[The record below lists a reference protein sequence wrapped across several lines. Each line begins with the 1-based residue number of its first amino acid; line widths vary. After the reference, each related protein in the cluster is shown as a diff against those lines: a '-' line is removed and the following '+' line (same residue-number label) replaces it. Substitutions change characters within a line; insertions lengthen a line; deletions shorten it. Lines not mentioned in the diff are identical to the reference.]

1 MTRTI
6 WGGIVILAAVVLLPM
21 QAGAQPILSYRCTVD
36 NVTTNAGAEARVEW
50 ARRCGTRANMG
61 DAITWYNTGL
71 TAASGG
77 TLKEYLEVDT
87 RRNPTGEMAYSGP
100 VNGFKINTTAMF
112 AIYLSGPTRQ
122 VMDEGGYWMWSRDAW
137 RKKGRA
143 LYPTFGTTADI
154 NDPENQQLFPNP
166 TDPDDCALYTDPAG
180 MTPADSAFYV
190 NGYCEAACYTPEQKL
205 LFSEGEVSILEAL
218 NTLREDLITLA
229 PDATLDAPK
238 LKQNRTFS
246 YTRETRDAEHK
257 IYVITTESGG
267 ELRVTHEHPVLNGE
281 GRMVQAQTLKPGHE
295 LMKVDGTT
303 DRIVG
308 IEKTTHFG
316 KVYNITPVTT
326 DLVSNVVVAQGFLVG
341 SSRFQ
346 NDEVG
351 YINRVILYR
360 SMPAELI
367 P

>member
-1 MTRTI
+1 
-6 WGGIVILAAVVLLPM
+6 
-21 QAGAQPILSYRCTVD
+21 
-36 NVTTNAGAEARVEW
+36 VEW
-50 ARRCGTRANMG
+50 ARKCGTRAHMG
-61 DAITWYNTGL
+61 DPSTWYNTGL

-87 RRNPTGEMAYSGP
+87 QRNPSGKMSYTGP
-100 VNGFKINTTAMF
+100 VHGYKINTTAMF
-112 AIYLSGPTRQ
+112 AIYLSGTTKQ
-122 VMDEGGYWMWSRDAW
+122 AVDDGGYWMWSRDAW

-143 LYPTFGTTADI
+143 LYPTFGTTPDI
-154 NDPENQQLFPNP
+154 NDPDNQQLFPNP
-166 TDPDDCALYTDPAG
+166 ADPDDCRLYTDPAG
-180 MTPADSAFYV
+180 TTPTDQGFHV

-218 NTLREDLITLA
+218 NARREDLITLA
-229 PDATLDAPK
+229 PDATRDALK
-238 LKQNRTFS
+238 LRQNRTFS
-246 YTRETRDAEHK
+246 YTLETRDAEHR

-267 ELRVTHEHPVLNGE
+267 ELRVTHEHPVINGE
-281 GRMVQAQTLKPGHE
+281 GRMVQAQTLKVGHA

-303 DRIVG
+303 DRIVD
-308 IEKTTHFG
+308 IQTTTHFG

-326 DLVSNVVVAQGFLVG
+326 DLVSNVLVAQGFLVG
-341 SSRFQ
+341 SARFQ

-360 SMPAELI
+360 SMPDELI